1 MAKYSSSLF
10 DLHLFAS
17 QHMTIYHPTIDS
29 GSRLSFQQTSNKANT
44 SPTARRPTHQMAN
57 PWTLKT
63 YTCLHYTLVPNNTL
77 ILPRRNPSLIL
88 FPIRSIP
95 IHRPSRNICPICQGR
110 LFLTANPSH
119 FNLADSTTIFQS
131 ETEIRAFF
139 LHVLERYLFA
149 GKTYFEIPALVR
161 ARFASDPEQ
170 REDVSFAI
178 QHYEVERRDWAS
190 DPFFAAW
197 QSGSDILQ
205 AIPSVIRDLDLWGEV
220 GGLPQLVWDINAFL
234 GEVSG
239 ILQRVKK
246 VEDGVRF
253 MEGRERLQLR
263 LLRVEREGRERKM
276 GEKERREKRLWR
288 ERTVLS
294 RGAVENV
301 GEVMWKGRVAGV
313 ERLGGEEEEEEEDQM
328 EEAKAKK

>member
-1 MAKYSSSLF
+1 
-10 DLHLFAS
+10 
-17 QHMTIYHPTIDS
+17 
-29 GSRLSFQQTSNKANT
+29 
-44 SPTARRPTHQMAN
+44 MAN

-110 LFLTANPSH
+110 LFLTTKTSH
-119 FNLADSTTIFQS
+119 YNLADSTTITQS

-139 LHVLERYLFA
+139 LHVLERYLYA
-149 GKTYFEIPALVR
+149 GNTYFEIPRLVR

-170 REDVSFAI
+170 RGDVNFAI
-178 QHYEVERRDWAS
+178 QHYEVERRDWTS

-197 QSGSDILQ
+197 QSGFNALQ
-205 AIPSVIRDLDLWGEV
+205 AIPAVIKDLDLWGEAA
-220 GGLPQLVWDINAFL
+220 GIPQLVWDINAFL

-239 ILQRVKK
+239 ILQRVKR

-276 GEKERREKRLWR
+276 GEKEKREKRLWR
-288 ERTVLS
+288 ERTQV
-294 RGAVENV
+294 RRDAVENV
-301 GEVMWKGRVAGV
+301 REVVWKRRVMGV
-313 ERLGGEEEEEEEDQM
+313 ERLGGEGEEDQM
-328 EEAKAKK
+328 EAIEKK